1 MTKLS
6 LRQAAAA
13 FAVSRTTLTK
23 DLERGKVSG
32 AKDDAGQWR
41 IDHSEL
47 LRVYQPRPAKKDAR
61 PDHDGTIDRAGQGG
75 EPPRPHALNDTA
87 IRLARVEAELAA
99 EREKTALL
107 ERHIDDLRRMLPA
120 PEAQAKPR
128 RSWWPW
134 GS

>member
-6 LRQAAAA
+6 MRQAAAT

-32 AKDDAGQWR
+32 SKDDAGQWR

-47 LRVYQPRPAKKDAR
+47 LRVYQPRSSAKDAR
-61 PDHDGTIDRAGQGG
+61 PDHARPIDHAGQGG
-75 EPPRPHALNDTA
+75 DPPRPPAPDDAA

-107 ERHIDDLRRMLPA
+107 ERHLDDLRRMLP
-120 PEAQAKPR
+120 PPDAKPR
-128 RSWWPW
+128 RRWWW
-134 GS
+134 F

>member
-1 MTKLS
+1 MTTLS

-23 DLERGKVSG
+23 DLERGKISG
-32 AKDDAGQWR
+32 AKDEAGQWR

-47 LRVYQPRPAKKDAR
+47 VRVYQPRPAGQGSG
-61 PDHDGTIDRAGQGG
+61 PVQSGPVGHTGQGG
-75 EPPRPHALNDTA
+75 EPPRPVVRDDAA

-107 ERHIDDLRRMLPA
+107 ERHIADLRRMLPPPDA
-120 PEAQAKPR
+120 PPR
-128 RSWWPW
+128 RRWWPW
-134 GS
+134 

>member
-1 MTKLS
+1 MSKLS

-32 AKDDAGQWR
+32 AKDKTGQWR

-47 LRVYQPRPAKKDAR
+47 LRVYHPRPAGKDTR
-61 PDHDGTIDRAGQGG
+61 PDHTGPVDHSGHRG
-75 EPPRPHALNDTA
+75 EPPRPHAPDDAA

-107 ERHIDDLRRMLPA
+107 ERHLDDLRRMLP
-120 PEAQAKPR
+120 PPDGKPR
-128 RSWWPW
+128 RRWWPW
-134 GS
+134 

>member
-1 MTKLS
+1 MSKLS

-32 AKDDAGQWR
+32 SKDDAGQWR

-47 LRVYQPRPAKKDAR
+47 LRVYKPRPTGKGAR
-61 PDHDGTIDRAGQGG
+61 PDQAGPLDHDGQGG
-75 EPPRPHALNDTA
+75 EPPRPSMPEDAA

-107 ERHIDDLRRMLPA
+107 ERHLDDLRRMLP
-120 PEAQAKPR
+120 PPDAKPR
-128 RSWWPW
+128 RRWWPW
-134 GS
+134 